1 MTGSWLASRL
11 VDRHRPATVMLM
23 GRILACL
30 CLLVGLAVVAMG
42 YLTPALYFGC
52 TIFVG
57 LGNGMTMPNSNAGA
71 MSVNPRLAGSAAGI
85 TGALT
90 VLGGALMTTLT
101 GLALSGLPSPVLLME
116 LMLLASFIGLLAAAA
131 AIRLNKVVSSVPP
144 T

>member
-1 MTGSWLASRL
+1 
-11 VDRHRPATVMLM
+11 MLI

-30 CLLVGLAVVAMG
+30 GLLVGLAVIAMG

-57 LGNGMTMPNSNAGA
+57 LGNGMTTPNSNAGA
-71 MSVNPRLAGSAAGI
+71 MSVRPRLAGSAAGI

-101 GLALSGLPSPVLLME
+101 GFALSGEPSPMLLLE
-116 LMLLASFIGLLAAAA
+116 LMLAVSFIGLLAAAA
-131 AIRLNKVVSSVPP
+131 AIRLNKAVSVASAARKVG
-144 T
+144 